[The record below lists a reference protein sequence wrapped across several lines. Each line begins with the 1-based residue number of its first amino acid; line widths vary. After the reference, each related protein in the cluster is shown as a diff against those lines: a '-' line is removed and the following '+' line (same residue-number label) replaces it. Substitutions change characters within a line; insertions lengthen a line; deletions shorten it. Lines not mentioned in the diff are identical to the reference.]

1 MDSSVRHLFFFFN
14 CKAWDL
20 PPPGLNLGRL
30 GAGVHRLLSRPIKEE
45 NSLTAQW
52 VSCRRELI
60 SPAWKED
67 CVAASVTQVET
78 QPTAGFFFILFH
90 VYPRQGPVRRL
101 PEQPGQS
108 AELRGT
114 AVATEVISRAVLSV
128 SLPSSTNFSITYGR
142 EAAP

>member
-1 MDSSVRHLFFFFN
+1 M
-14 CKAWDL
+14 
-20 PPPGLNLGRL
+20 
-30 GAGVHRLLSRPIKEE
+30 
-45 NSLTAQW
+45 
-52 VSCRRELI
+52 
-60 SPAWKED
+60 
-67 CVAASVTQVET
+67 AASVTQVEP

>member
-1 MDSSVRHLFFFFN
+1 MRHLFFFFN

-30 GAGVHRLLSRPIKEE
+30 GARVHRLLSRPVKEE

-78 QPTAGFFFILFH
+78 QTTAGVFFLFFFMFIL
-90 VYPRQGPVRRL
+90 G
-101 PEQPGQS
+101 
-108 AELRGT
+108 RG
-114 AVATEVISRAVLSV
+114 L
-128 SLPSSTNFSITYGR
+128 
-142 EAAP
+142 

>member
-1 MDSSVRHLFFFFN
+1 MEG
-14 CKAWDL
+14 
-20 PPPGLNLGRL
+20 GLCGRL
-30 GAGVHRLLSRPIKEE
+30 CHTGGDTTHC
-45 NSLTAQW
+45 W
-52 VSCRRELI
+52 
-60 SPAWKED
+60 
-67 CVAASVTQVET
+67 
-78 QPTAGFFFILFH
+78 FFFILFH

-128 SLPSSTNFSITYGR
+128 TLPSSTNFSITYGR

>member
-1 MDSSVRHLFFFFN
+1 M
-14 CKAWDL
+14 
-20 PPPGLNLGRL
+20 
-30 GAGVHRLLSRPIKEE
+30 
-45 NSLTAQW
+45 
-52 VSCRRELI
+52 
-60 SPAWKED
+60 
-67 CVAASVTQVET
+67 AASVTQVET
-78 QPTAGFFFILFH
+78 QPTAGVFFILFH